1 VAASGV
7 EPFHVQAGETLIVG
21 EQRVSVRPEREE
33 DSRFLETVYCS
44 TREAE
49 LAPVPWPAE
58 QKAGFLAQQFRAQ
71 TESYRNN
78 YPGAQFLILMVD
90 AADAGRL
97 YLHDR
102 TDEIRIMDIAL
113 LPTFRNHGVGSAVL
127 KHILGEGSASNR
139 RVSIHVEVF
148 NPALRLYERLG
159 FRAVASTDVYVLMEW
174 IPRAAGLSPLAS

>member
-1 VAASGV
+1 V
-7 EPFHVQAGETLIVG
+7 EPGETLIVG
-21 EQRVSVRPEREE
+21 EQRVAVRPAREE
-33 DSRFLETVYCS
+33 DSALLKAVYGS
-44 TREAE
+44 TREIE
-49 LAPVPWPAE
+49 LAPVPWSAE
-58 QKAGFLAQQFRAQ
+58 QKAAFIAQQFRAQ

-113 LPTFRNHGVGSAVL
+113 LPTFRNRGVGSAVL
-127 KHILGEGSASNR
+127 KHILEEGSASNR

-148 NPALRLYERLG
+148 NSALRLYERLG
-159 FRAVASTDVYVLMEW
+159 FRAVSSTDVYVLMEW
-174 IPRAAGLSPLAS
+174 IPRPRG